1 MHYREALL
9 LWAAR
14 ETGVLDAL
22 CTTAET
28 PAAVASETG
37 ISERAARLTTE
48 GLAAMGFFEEFD
60 GHYEPTNRALGL
72 FATTDPRSIGRVPA
86 TIDEIDRLVAL
97 PETMRAAGAT
107 DSDAPADERPIEH
120 ALGELAA
127 TDDTTVRACVT
138 AAIRHAPDATRMAHV
153 GGSPGTFARE
163 FAARG
168 LDAAVVDAPERIEPA
183 RPLLSAAP
191 IDCIE
196 GVPPEAIP
204 AGTELVF
211 CYDELQRRDDEA
223 TTALLADLAGALGER
238 GTVACVER
246 RTDGELTAGVAAQL
260 LAETDG
266 GEPRTDAEL
275 RALLDDSGLA
285 EPTVESIPGT
295 ELRVA
300 IGHRSID

>member
-14 ETGVLDAL
+14 KTGVVDAL
-22 CTTAET
+22 CSTAET
-28 PAAVASETG
+28 PAEVASETG
-37 ISERAARLTTE
+37 VSERAARLTTE
-48 GLAAMGFFEEFD
+48 GLAAMGFFEELD
-60 GHYEPTNRALGL
+60 GRYEPTNRALGFL
-72 FATTDPRSIGRVPA
+72 ATTDPRSIGRVPA

-97 PETMRAAGAT
+97 PETMRAAGAAGAEAT
-107 DSDAPADERPIEH
+107 ADEPPVEH
-120 ALGELAA
+120 ALGALAA
-127 TDDTTVRACVT
+127 TDDATVRACVT

-168 LDAAVVDAPERIEPA
+168 LDAAVVDTPERIEPA
-183 RPLLSAAP
+183 RPLLSTAP
-191 IDCIE
+191 IDCVE

-211 CYDELQRRDDEA
+211 CYEALQRRDDEA
-223 TTALLADLAGALGER
+223 TTGLLSDLAEALSER

-246 RTDGELTAGVAAQL
+246 RIDGERAAGVAARL
-260 LAETDG
+260 LAKTTG

-275 RALLDDSGLA
+275 RALLDESGFA

-300 IGHRSID
+300 IGHRAID